1 MILAISIAIN
11 PDIGHESVQNSL
23 TELGEAALYH
33 FLVILK
39 TLLLECQYRER
50 LPSRI
55 ESQCTSFHKYHINLP
70 KYLSRNSKK
79 CF

>member
-39 TLLLECQYRER
+39 LFCSNANTGNGHHQGLKVSVR
-50 LPSRI
+50 LF
-55 ESQCTSFHKYHINLP
+55 TNTT
-70 KYLSRNSKK
+70 
-79 CF
+79 